1 MARSCKLICAFALAV
16 GLVTAS
22 AGAALASTLYVNGK
36 TGNDTNP
43 CTEPAAP
50 CKTIDAAVIKSE
62 AIEGTATIEVAA
74 GLYEEDVKL
83 EKPADDGI
91 AIGGAGSGG
100 GGTEIVGVKGS
111 ASVKVGLPGGSATVS
126 NLSVVTPSGDEGAGI
141 DAGGTV
147 TLDDVIVHM
156 RDASSAS
163 GIEAGELGS
172 VTMNGGGVFME
183 SGTKGE
189 AITSRF
195 IPLTL
200 NGAEIA
206 VASGATGG
214 GVEDEGGSLSIS
226 SSSVSLAASSEAS
239 AIVGGIAPVSISNV
253 SIVQAGKGSN
263 AHAIELPFALPGS
276 VSGVKVKMENAA
288 SSAGAIVQALGT
300 DSYGHVEVGGAWI
313 GPAFQA
319 EGGNAT
325 FSDSRLIAGP
335 TDATPAVAYF
345 GFDETPG
352 LLLQRTVVQ
361 APATAAPG
369 ALEVLDGNATLDSS
383 EVLGGASGVIFVQE
397 AGKERRLT
405 VAASTIDAGK
415 PGVADG
421 AGVFGVAV
429 GAGGTASHANVLIE
443 GSILLEGQFAEVGAG
458 EKDEA
463 TVTCKDSDAPSQT
476 QAASGAAGAI
486 NCAAGSEGNTHSTPE
501 SLFAAPITNYQL
513 NPSSSA
519 VDSVPTGEIKLP
531 FGLTPSTTDLAG
543 NPRSEDLDCVALQ
556 DKGALE
562 LQGRS
567 TPCPV
572 AVPSSPRLAETGRGR
587 DHRAADQPQHVPR
600 GPLRRHRVC
609 SDGGQEQEIR
619 REGQLPRQPGRDHH
633 VHRAARILRTQAGQV
648 VQEALEQEQ
657 ARQALHAA
665 DDGRELHARR
675 QGGRKQ
681 PALQRSHQGQEA
693 PSRHLRAAG
702 RRARRRRQRANRH
715 EGLHDQVTF
724 GSHSL
729 GWSTARRAGHT
740 PGSPTAGPISDV
752 HNLRLKPCATWKNP
766 SQRPVGLASRRA

>member
-1 MARSCKLICAFALAV
+1 M
-16 GLVTAS
+16 
-22 AGAALASTLYVNGK
+22 
-36 TGNDTNP
+36 
-43 CTEPAAP
+43 
-50 CKTIDAAVIKSE
+50 
-62 AIEGTATIEVAA
+62 
-74 GLYEEDVKL
+74 
-83 EKPADDGI
+83 
-91 AIGGAGSGG
+91 
-100 GGTEIVGVKGS
+100 
-111 ASVKVGLPGGSATVS
+111 
-126 NLSVVTPSGDEGAGI
+126 
-141 DAGGTV
+141 
-147 TLDDVIVHM
+147 
-156 RDASSAS
+156 
-163 GIEAGELGS
+163 
-172 VTMNGGGVFME
+172 
-183 SGTKGE
+183 
-189 AITSRF
+189 
-195 IPLTL
+195 
-200 NGAEIA
+200 
-206 VASGATGG
+206 
-214 GVEDEGGSLSIS
+214 
-226 SSSVSLAASSEAS
+226 SLAASSEAS

-300 DSYGHVEVGGAWI
+300 DSYGHVEVGGASI

-383 EVLGGASGVIFVQE
+383 EVLGGASGVAFVQE

-421 AGVFGVAV
+421 AGVYGVSV
-429 GAGGTASHANVLIE
+429 GVGGTASHANVLIE

-486 NCAAGSEGNTHSTPE
+486 NCAAGSEGNAHSTPE

-572 AVPSSPRLAETGRGR
+572 AVPILAPVSPKPVAGVITGLLISPSTFLAAPSGAT
-587 DHRAADQPQHVPR
+587 
-600 GPLRRHRVC
+600 C
-609 SDGGQEQEIR
+609 
-619 REGQLPRQPGRDHH
+619 
-633 VHRAARILRTQAGQV
+633 
-648 VQEALEQEQ
+648 
-657 ARQALHAA
+657 
-665 DDGRELHARR
+665 
-675 QGGRKQ
+675 
-681 PALQRSHQGQEA
+681 LQR
-693 PSRHLRAAG
+693 
-702 RRARRRRQRANRH
+702 RRPRTRN
-715 EGLHDQVTF
+715 
-724 GSHSL
+724 
-729 GWSTARRAGHT
+729 TARRSAT
-740 PGSPTAGPISDV
+740 ATARSRPPRSPCCS
-752 HNLRLKPCATWKNP
+752 NP
-766 SQRPVGLASRRA
+766 PDASRASRARSPRARTGAASAARC